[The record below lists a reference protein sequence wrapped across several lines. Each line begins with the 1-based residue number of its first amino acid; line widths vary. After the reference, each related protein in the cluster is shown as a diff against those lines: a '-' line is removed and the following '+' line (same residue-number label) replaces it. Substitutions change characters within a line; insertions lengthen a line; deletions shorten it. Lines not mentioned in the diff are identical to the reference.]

1 MAKKPFTPIPP
12 MAELPPAEEINV
24 RELLDK
30 YLSGEIDLI
39 CVLGP
44 TASGKT
50 RYAVRLAR
58 QINDLLQKRSLSIR
72 ENSENVPQSWSQEKE
87 ISPHR
92 PHEDHKNEDR
102 LLAPAS
108 EKRATPLAA
117 GGGASHR
124 ERQGFFPSPSGMTFN
139 SAEIISADSRQVYRG
154 MDIGTGK
161 DLNEYEEIPYHLMD
175 IVDAGTKY
183 NIFEY
188 QRDFEKVYKDIT
200 DRGGIPILCG
210 GSGLYIEAATCGY
223 SLPEVPPD
231 PELRAELEKKSDEE
245 LIAQLASLKPLHNN
259 TDYDTRKR
267 LIRALEIAIYEAEHP
282 VERTSFLPKNTYYI
296 GTLVTREERNAR
308 IDRRLDDRLKEGMV
322 EEIKGLI
329 DGTHPALAP
338 EHKPIPAEDLI
349 YYGLEYKFVTLY
361 LIGELTFDEMRTQLA
376 TAIHQFAK
384 RQMTWF
390 RGMERKGIRIHWT
403 NV

>member
-12 MAELPPAEEINV
+12 MAELPPAEEIDV
-24 RELLDK
+24 KEILDK
-30 YLSGEIDLI
+30 YLSREIDLI

-50 RYAVRLAR
+50 KYAVRLAR
-58 QINDLLQKRSLSIR
+58 QIN
-72 ENSENVPQSWSQEKE
+72 E
-87 ISPHR
+87 I
-92 PHEDHKNEDR
+92 
-102 LLAPAS
+102 L
-108 EKRATPLAA
+108 
-117 GGGASHR
+117 GAQR
-124 ERQGFFPSPSGMTFN
+124 
-139 SAEIISADSRQVYRG
+139 AEILSADSRQVYRG

-161 DLNEYEEIPYHLMD
+161 DLGEYEEIPYHLMD

-188 QRDFEKVYKDIT
+188 QRDFEKAYKDIV

-231 PELRAELEKKSDEE
+231 PQLRAELEKKSDEE

-267 LIRALEIAIYEAEHP
+267 LIRALEIAIFEAEHP
-282 VERTSFLPKNTYYI
+282 VNRSSFLPKNTYYI
-296 GTLVTREERNAR
+296 GTLVSREVRNAR
-308 IDRRLDDRLKEGMV
+308 IDARLDDRLEEGMV
-322 EEIKGLI
+322 AEIRGLI
-329 DGTHPALAP
+329 DGTHPALCSDGQAGT
-338 EHKPIPAEDLI
+338 PIPPEDLI

-361 LIGELTFDEMRTQLA
+361 LIGELTFEQMRAQLA

-390 RGMERKGIRIHWT
+390 RGMERKGITIHWT
-403 NV
+403 AV

>member
-12 MAELPPAEEINV
+12 MAELPPAEDISAKEI
-24 RELLDK
+24 LDK
-30 YLSGEIDLI
+30 YLAGEIDLI

-50 RYAVRLAR
+50 RYAVNLAR
-58 QINDLLQKRSLSIR
+58 QINLLLQ
-72 ENSENVPQSWSQEKE
+72 
-87 ISPHR
+87 
-92 PHEDHKNEDR
+92 EDGHT
-102 LLAPAS
+102 A
-108 EKRATPLAA
+108 
-117 GGGASHR
+117 H
-124 ERQGFFPSPSGMTFN
+124 
-139 SAEIISADSRQVYRG
+139 AEIISADSRQVYRG

-161 DLNEYEEIPYHLMD
+161 DLSEYEEIPYHLMD

-188 QRDFEKVYKDIT
+188 QRDFEAAYKDIIG
-200 DRGGIPILCG
+200 RGCIPVLCG

-223 SLPEVPPD
+223 SLPEVPAN

-282 VERTSFLPKNTYYI
+282 VVRTCFLPKNTYYI
-296 GTLVTREERNAR
+296 GTLVSRDERNAR
-308 IDRRLDDRLKEGMV
+308 IDRRLDARIEEGMV
-322 EEIKGLI
+322 EEIRGLI
-329 DGTHPALAP
+329 DGSHPALAP
-338 EHKPIPAEDLI
+338 DHKPIPAEDLI
-349 YYGLEYKFVTLY
+349 YYGLEYKFVTQHV
-361 LIGELTFDEMRTQLA
+361 IGELTLEEMKSQLA

-390 RGMERKGIRIHWT
+390 RGMERKGITIHWT
-403 NV
+403 EI

>member
-1 MAKKPFTPIPP
+1 MSKKKFIPIPP
-12 MAELPPAEEINV
+12 PAPLPDAETINAEE
-24 RELLDK
+24 LLEK

-50 RYAVRLAR
+50 KYAVRLAR
-58 QINDLLQKRSLSIR
+58 EIN
-72 ENSENVPQSWSQEKE
+72 
-87 ISPHR
+87 
-92 PHEDHKNEDR
+92 R
-102 LLAPAS
+102 LLATSAELSAIRGVARFSSADSPAEEQTKS
-108 EKRATPLAA
+108 RV
-117 GGGASHR
+117 
-124 ERQGFFPSPSGMTFN
+124 
-139 SAEIISADSRQVYRG
+139 EIISADSRQVYRG

-161 DLNEYEEIPYHLMD
+161 DLSEYEEIPYHLMD
-175 IVDAGTKY
+175 VVDAGEKY

-188 QRDFEKVYKDIT
+188 QRDFEKAYKDIRE
-200 DRGGIPILCG
+200 RGCIPILCG

-231 PELRAELEKKSDEE
+231 PELRVELEKETDEE
-245 LIAQLASLKPLHNN
+245 LVRRLAALKPLHNS

-296 GTLVTREERNAR
+296 GTLVSREERNAR
-308 IDRRLDDRLKEGMV
+308 IDRRLDARLEEGMV
-322 EEIKGLI
+322 EEIKGLL
-329 DGTHPALAP
+329 DGTHPALGEGAG
-338 EHKPIPAEDLI
+338 PIAAEDLI

-361 LIGELTFDEMRTQLA
+361 IIGELSYEQMRAQLA

-390 RGMERKGIRIHWT
+390 RGMERKGVRIHWT
-403 NV
+403 EV

>member
-24 RELLDK
+24 AEILDR

-50 RYAVRLAR
+50 KYAVRLAR
-58 QINDLLQKRSLSIR
+58 EINSLLSARRPQKSSTGGKGEESVLPPW
-72 ENSENVPQSWSQEKE
+72 PQGAGPAPKE
-87 ISPHR
+87 W
-92 PHEDHKNEDR
+92 E
-102 LLAPAS
+102 
-108 EKRATPLAA
+108 
-117 GGGASHR
+117 
-124 ERQGFFPSPSGMTFN
+124 GFFLHPCLPCSG
-139 SAEIISADSRQVYRG
+139 AEIISADSRQVYRG

-175 IVDAGTKY
+175 IVDAGAKY

-188 QRDFEKVYKDIT
+188 QRDFEKAYKDIV

-231 PELRAELEKKSDEE
+231 PELRAELEKKSDDE
-245 LIAQLASLKPLHNN
+245 LIAQLATLKPLHNS

-282 VERTSFLPKNTYYI
+282 VQRTCFLPKNTYYI
-296 GTLVTREERNAR
+296 GTLVSREVRNAK
-308 IDRRLDDRLKEGMV
+308 IDKRLDARLEEGMV

-338 EHKPIPAEDLI
+338 DHKPIPAEDLI

-403 NV
+403 QV